1 VILDGMGHDLTLSTG
16 ISLVDEIST
25 HAQGAPTNESF
36 AGYRVAMNRSLR
48 SWSAI
53 VAVVGLLPLT
63 FTGTPSAAAASA
75 HSSCRAPRLT
85 GLTVTAARHRAKAAG
100 CQLRLSGAV
109 VKSPRFRQSTPECS
123 PGSSRHARDRRS
135 QPAVSELRGHRATSR
150 RADHEAG
157 TTELISGLFIE
168 GGPFIYRSVPNCES
182 LVGKSSGG
190 LSRSPTRSG
199 RSSPITCAQCG
210 AVVVRQR
217 DDRCV
222 HDLRRVSSGS
232 KLADYRERSI
242 RGNGSAGFGARRS
255 MIIS

>member
-1 VILDGMGHDLTLSTG
+1 VILDGMGHDLS
-16 ISLVDEIST
+16 SFYWDQLVDEIST

-109 VKSPRFRQSTPECS
+109 VKIPTIQTIHTQNVR
-123 PGSSRHARDRRS
+123 PG
-135 QPAVSELRGHRATSR
+135 VRATLVTVAVNPLCPSSG
-150 RADHEAG
+150 AIGPPPGEPIMKPG
-157 TTELISGLFIE
+157 PTELISGLFIE

-190 LSRSPTRSG
+190 TITITNSVGTVIANNMALSAGQLLYVNVTTGAYTISG
-199 RSSPITCAQCG
+199 VFSSGLKAGPITVNVPSG
-210 AVVVRQR
+210 EMVRQ
-217 DDRCV
+217 
-222 HDLRRVSSGS
+222 DLV
-232 KLADYRERSI
+232 LDVP
-242 RGNGSAGFGARRS
+242 
-255 MIIS
+255 